1 MELDFTENWKLFNG
15 DAEEV
20 LKTID
25 DNSVD
30 CVVTSPPYYALRDY
44 GTGRWIG
51 GDENCNHSQAKMST
65 RFERKMTEKSKKQ
78 TTSQGTDVKRYKA
91 VCPHCGAVRVDEQIG
106 LEDSPEAYIERLV
119 GVFREVKRVLKPTG
133 TCWINIGDSYW
144 GSGSRGFDF
153 TDTFTEKSKIQMD
166 SKGTVNLSNVPSLK
180 GKVGEYKDKDLIG
193 IPWMLAFAL
202 RKDGWYLRQDIVWC
216 LSGGTNLYVK
226 SQKGVQPMMLKDMV
240 RLDPKTVQLWNGER
254 WVNVL
259 GWVESNDTSEKLEIV
274 LRSGETI
281 GCTGKHKWV
290 LADGAEKTASE
301 LKVGDV
307 LMTTTFED
315 CGTHTPSVLT
325 SEILWLI
332 GLYLAEGSHSND
344 TIQLSLCSDEEK
356 WLKQIANAIEQ
367 VGGTMTHTTNGGS
380 LSVRLYSKVFNA
392 ILSQYVGGRTSKDK
406 HLNNICWQLPN
417 ESIAKILKG
426 YFDGDGHYDGER
438 VRLGFTRNYAL
449 ERDLRLAAARLGAT
463 LTLKKTFSFSNGK
476 KYPSFKGEWR
486 WNAAEHFN
494 RKDRAEITEIRKGRA
509 RHYYDVSVDCDNH
522 LFALSSGVLTHNCK
536 TNPMPESIKDR
547 CTKSHEYIFLLTKSP
562 KYFFDNTAIQEEA
575 AYAFDNRGDRT
586 DNRRGTYM
594 NSVSGNTGE
603 FRNKRDV
610 WSVPASVG
618 YSDGGAH
625 YATYNPK
632 LIEPCV
638 LAGCPAGG
646 IVLDPFNGT
655 GTTGVVA
662 LKASRKY
669 VGIDLNAE
677 YIAMSTRRLEKESA
691 QYCLFDLFN
700 Q

>member
-51 GDENCNHSQAKMST
+51 GDENCDHSQAKMST

-78 TTSQGTDVKRYKA
+78 ATSQGTDVKRYKA
-91 VCPHCGAVRVDEQIG
+91 VCPHCGAVREDEQIG

-202 RKDGWYLRQDIVWC
+202 RKDGWYLRQDIVW
-216 LSGGTNLYVK
+216 
-226 SQKGVQPMMLKDMV
+226 
-240 RLDPKTVQLWNGER
+240 
-254 WVNVL
+254 
-259 GWVESNDTSEKLEIV
+259 
-274 LRSGETI
+274 
-281 GCTGKHKWV
+281 
-290 LADGAEKTASE
+290 
-301 LKVGDV
+301 
-307 LMTTTFED
+307 
-315 CGTHTPSVLT
+315 
-325 SEILWLI
+325 
-332 GLYLAEGSHSND
+332 
-344 TIQLSLCSDEEK
+344 
-356 WLKQIANAIEQ
+356 
-367 VGGTMTHTTNGGS
+367 
-380 LSVRLYSKVFNA
+380 SKV
-392 ILSQYVGGRTSKDK
+392 
-406 HLNNICWQLPN
+406 
-417 ESIAKILKG
+417 
-426 YFDGDGHYDGER
+426 
-438 VRLGFTRNYAL
+438 
-449 ERDLRLAAARLGAT
+449 
-463 LTLKKTFSFSNGK
+463 
-476 KYPSFKGEWR
+476 
-486 WNAAEHFN
+486 
-494 RKDRAEITEIRKGRA
+494 
-509 RHYYDVSVDCDNH
+509 
-522 LFALSSGVLTHNCK
+522 NC
-536 TNPMPESIKDR
+536 MPESVKDR

-646 IVLDPFNGT
+646 VVLDPFNGT

-662 LKASRKY
+662 IKASRKY